1 MFSRSLTVA
10 VTAAGVA
17 AFALAGCGAGA
28 PKADS
33 GDKFA
38 SGYPVTISS
47 CGVSTTL
54 KAKPAHAVTLNQ
66 GATQV
71 VLALGAGDQLAGTA
85 YLDDEIPAKW
95 KAAYDKIPVLSKEYP
110 AKEKFLAAKP
120 DFAYASYASAFD
132 DKAVG
137 TQAEL
142 TSEGIASYLSPFGCD
157 DKTQRPQTSWQAVW
171 DEVDAIGKAFG
182 VEDRA
187 TALDK
192 EQQSTLD
199 TLKSTDAGKGLKV
212 FWYDSSKK
220 TPFVGA
226 GHGGPQL
233 IIDAVGGTN
242 IFADLDGGWA
252 DGSWE
257 KVVAAD
263 PDVIVLADASWDTA
277 KSKIA
282 YLEKDPVLSKLRAVK
297 EHRFVTIPF
306 SESTPS
312 VLLVDGATS
321 VSRQLEKLDANG

>member
-1 MFSRSLTVA
+1 MFNRPLTIAASGLA
-10 VTAAGVA
+10 VL
-17 AFALAGCGAGA
+17 ALAGCGAGA
-28 PKADS
+28 PKADT
-33 GDKFA
+33 GDKTSA
-38 SGYPVTISS
+38 GYPVTITS

-54 KAKPAHAVTLNQ
+54 TAKPEHAVTLNQ

-85 YLDDEIPAKW
+85 YLDDAIPAKW
-95 KAAYDKIPVLSKEYP
+95 KAAYDAIPVLSKEYP
-110 AKEKFLAAKP
+110 SKEQFLAAKP
-120 DFAYASYASAFD
+120 DFAYASYASAFA

-137 TQAEL
+137 TQSEL
-142 TSEGIASYLSPFGCD
+142 TGEHIASYLSPFGCD
-157 DKTQRPQTSWQAVW
+157 DKSQRPQTTWQAVW
-171 DEVDAIGKAFG
+171 DEVDSIGTAFG

-187 TALDK
+187 TALEKD
-192 EQQSTLD
+192 QQATLD
-199 TLKSTDAGKGLKV
+199 NLETQAAGKGLKV
-212 FWYDSSKK
+212 FWYDSSTK

-233 IIDAVGGTN
+233 IVDAVGATN
-242 IFADLDGGWA
+242 IFAGLDGGWA

-312 VLLVDGATS
+312 VLLVDGAAS
-321 VSRQLEKLDANG
+321 VSEQIAKLASKG

>member
-1 MFSRSLTVA
+1 MRTRSLAFVLL
-10 VTAAGVA
+10 AGL
-17 AFALAGCGAGA
+17 ALAGCGTGA
-28 PKADS
+28 PKADDNDTS
-33 GDKFA
+33 TA
-38 SGYPVTISS
+38 GYPVTITS

-54 KAKPAHAVTLNQ
+54 AAKPEHAVTLNQ

-85 YLDDEIPAKW
+85 YLDDAIPAKW

-110 AKEKFLAAKP
+110 SKEQFLAAKP

-137 TQAEL
+137 TQREL
-142 TSEGIASYLSPFGCD
+142 TGEHIASYLSPFGCD
-157 DKTQRPQTSWQAVW
+157 DMAERPQTTWQAVW

-182 VEDRA
+182 VESRA
-187 TALDK
+187 TALEK
-192 EQQSTLD
+192 AQQATLD
-199 TLKSTDAGKGLKV
+199 ELKSTDAGKGLKV
-212 FWYDSSKK
+212 FWYDSSTK

-233 IIDAVGGTN
+233 IIDAIGATN
-242 IFADLDGGWA
+242 IFANLDGGWA

-257 KVVAAD
+257 KIVAAD

-312 VLLVDGATS
+312 VLLVDGAAS
-321 VSRQLEKLDANG
+321 VSEQIAKLVPKG